1 MAKRSLFEEEH
12 DIFRNSVR
20 TFIAKEISP
29 YHHIWEKEGCVPKSL
44 WYSAGS
50 AGLLCPDAP
59 IEYGGSEDFRY
70 NVIVVE
76 ELARAGATGP
86 GFSVHSD
93 IAAPYI
99 YNYATKEQ
107 KNKLLPGM
115 ISGNII
121 SAIAMTE
128 PGTGSDLQ
136 SIKTTAKLEDDKII
150 LSGSKTFITNGQCSD
165 FIIVVAKTDKE
176 KGAKGTSLVICET
189 DRPGFK
195 RGKNLDKIGL
205 KAQDTSELFFDNVIL
220 PSENI
225 LGHKGNGFF
234 HLMDQLPQ
242 ERLAIAIQA
251 VASAEEALNWTI
263 SYVKERHAFGKPL
276 LDFQNTRF
284 VLANIKTELTIARVY
299 INNCIEKHLDKEF
312 TAIDGAMVKLWATE
326 LQCKV
331 IDSCLQ
337 LHGGYGYMWEYPIAR
352 AFADARVQR
361 IYGGSNEI
369 MKELIGRS
377 L

>member
-1 MAKRSLFEEEH
+1 M
-12 DIFRNSVR
+12 
-20 TFIAKEISP
+20 
-29 YHHIWEKEGCVPKSL
+29 
-44 WYSAGS
+44 
-50 AGLLCPDAP
+50 
-59 IEYGGSEDFRY
+59 
-70 NVIVVE
+70 
-76 ELARAGATGP
+76 ARAGATGP

-284 VLANIKTELTIARVY
+284 VLANIKTEVTIARVY

>member
-1 MAKRSLFEEEH
+1 MAKKSLFEEEH
-12 DIFRNSVR
+12 DIFRNSVSN
-20 TFIAKEISP
+20 FIAKEINP
-29 YHHIWEKEGCVPKSL
+29 YHNIWEKEGCVPKSL
-44 WYSAGS
+44 WNAAGE
-50 AGLLCPDAP
+50 AGILCPDAP
-59 IEYGGSEDFRY
+59 QEYGGSEDFRY
-70 NVIVVE
+70 NVVIME

-93 IAAPYI
+93 IVAPYI
-99 YNYATKEQ
+99 YNYASEEQ
-107 KNKLLPGM
+107 KQKLLPGM

-136 SIKTTAKLEDDKII
+136 SIKTTAKIDNEKII
-150 LSGSKTFITNGQCSD
+150 LSGAKTFITNGQCSD
-165 FIIVVAKTDKE
+165 FIIVVAKTEKD
-176 KGAKGTSLVICET
+176 KGAKGISLVICET

-195 RGKNLDKIGL
+195 RGKNLEKIGL
-205 KAQDTSELFFDNVIL
+205 KAQDTSELFFDNVEL
-220 PSENI
+220 PSKNI
-225 LGHKGNGFF
+225 LGHKGSGFF

-263 SYVKERHAFGKPL
+263 SYVKERNAFGKPIL
-276 LDFQNTRF
+276 EFQNTRF
-284 VLANIKTELTIARVY
+284 VLAEIKTKLTVARVY
-299 INNCIEKHLDKEF
+299 INNCIEKHLEKEF

-326 LQCKV
+326 LQCKI

-337 LHGGYGYMWEYPIAR
+337 FHGGYGYMWEYPIAR
-352 AFADARVQR
+352 AYADARVQR